1 MSSLH
6 YDSNDRDDGTF
17 KRCPFCGGEAD
28 LRIYD
33 PPFVPH
39 TMRYYVACS
48 NCGAMTHPWNL
59 KERAIALWNRRQDKE
74 DTT

>member
-33 PPFVPH
+33 PPFVSQ
-39 TMRYYVACS
+39 MYCYVACT
-48 NCGAMTHPWNL
+48 NCGAMTHPCL
-59 KERAIALWNRRQDKE
+59 YKERAIGMWNRRQDKE
-74 DTT
+74 DE